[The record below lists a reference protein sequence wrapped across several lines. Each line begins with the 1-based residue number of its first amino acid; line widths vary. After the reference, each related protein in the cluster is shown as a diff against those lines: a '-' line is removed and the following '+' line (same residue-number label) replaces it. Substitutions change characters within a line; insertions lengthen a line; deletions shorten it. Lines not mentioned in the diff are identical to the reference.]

1 MATLQYPNHL
11 LYQRSDEWL
20 LVEGDQGTIG
30 VSDYAQD
37 ALNDVVFVELPE
49 VGDVLKKG
57 SVFGTVESVK
67 AAADLKMPIDG
78 EVIAVNSD
86 LESTPETINA
96 QPYGAGWIIKI
107 KITGAVEDLLN
118 ADEYRTFCESR

>member
-57 SVFGTVESVK
+57 AVFGTVESVK

-107 KITGAVEDLLN
+107 KITGAVEELLN
-118 ADEYRTFCESR
+118 ADEYRIFCESR